1 MTEDTKPVIVAT
13 LEDDTGERSVDILRH
28 AAVAEE
34 KAEERGAHFTY
45 VEYHRTSDEAD
56 EWREVVEEGAK
67 TYTSQFAAY
76 TAATRNVDWLMD

>member
-1 MTEDTKPVIVAT
+1 MTEDTKPEIVAT
-13 LEDDTGERSVDILRH
+13 LEDDTGQRSVDILRH
-28 AAVAEE
+28 AAAAEKGE
-34 KAEERGAHFTY
+34 NRGGHFTY